1 MAINISHSVIEKQ
14 LNMKYNN
21 VSVFQVITKVMA
33 DLDIS
38 EEQQRVND
46 YIEWACEA
54 VELIGAPVQMETI
67 SMLDEDAITVKGY
80 QAQLPSNIMGV
91 LSVEYSDV
99 RAGAYK
105 KIFPSSSIKDI
116 VALRNCQEIM
126 YSIKPG
132 YANLNIKDGFIK
144 LTYAQLYKDQNGI
157 PMIPD
162 LMSYMEA
169 IYWYIVMK
177 LTYPMWRIGK
187 IRDAVYYDAKKSW
200 HFMKNKAY
208 GEMMMPT
215 LDEYMHNI
223 KNVYNKL
230 VPDTTAEY
238 SDLSYIDKQQK
249 VRL

>member
-1 MAINISHSVIEKQ
+1 
-14 LNMKYNN
+14 MKYNN

-54 VELIGAPVQMETI
+54 VELIGAPVQMETV
-67 SMLDEDAITVKGY
+67 SMLDDDAIVVKGY

-91 LSVEYSDV
+91 LSVEYCES
-99 RAGAYK
+99 RSGLYR
-105 KIFPSSSIKDI
+105 KIFPTSSIKD
-116 VALRNCQEIM
+116 VSALRNCPEIL

-132 YANLNIKDGFIK
+132 YVNLNIKDGFVK
-144 LTYAQLYKDQNGI
+144 LTYSRLYRDQNGI

-162 LMSYMEA
+162 LISYTEA
-169 IYWYIVMK
+169 TYWYIVMK
-177 LTYPMWRIGK
+177 LTYPLWRIGK
-187 IRDAVYYDAKKSW
+187 IRDVVYYDAKKSW

-215 LDEYMHNI
+215 MDEYMHNI

-230 VPDTTAEY
+230 MPDMTSEY
-238 SDLSYIDKQQK
+238 SDLTHIGEQQK